1 MLKQSDLSFQKIK
14 ANISNAGNLFY
25 QYRACKRDASTIY
38 DIENIRHGQVYA
50 RTPLQMNDPFDSVIG
65 FSVDKIYDECIDLI
79 FEKVNL
85 SLDENVKLILKN
97 ILKYRIA
104 GKTIEF
110 IGALNKL
117 KKYIFTQS
125 TIKHVSPANLAQF
138 VTSNLDKLYKKCP
151 HDIKNYFDKQLFL
164 VFSIIIK
171 DYKGIEIEEKTIA
184 DILNMEDVLNLLEK
198 EVEEIRDQKYI
209 PFIKDFLSKLTVV
222 CFSASGWD
230 NQLMWAHYAN
240 SYSGICVEYDF
251 KKMNHFIGFM
261 YPVEYLKERPTVTLK
276 DLGIDKLETDENGK
290 LIVSETD
297 MSAVFSYLLAKNEC
311 WKYEAEWRI
320 INQSEQPYTPMFIN
334 VPYIKSITMG
344 LNLDDMCKQLLWDV
358 CQETG
363 IDCYQ
368 LVINPNDYQLRRE
381 KLTEESMAFDESKE
395 IAYIN
400 LLVEHILSASKKLSD
415 NSRIFIESVEK
426 NSFEINAMINV
437 LTSALDFLSDAYFLK
452 ASFNRYC
459 KNMSVQENE
468 IIDNQEITSAIFS
481 INDFVSIAQCGSESI
496 ETGLINLLMTRK
508 ISKADYN
515 TAKKL
520 LANILEL
527 VDKHLELKWF
537 DNEQLIIASKNN

>member
-1 MLKQSDLSFQKIK
+1 MSKQSEISFEKMK
-14 ANISNAGNLFY
+14 TNIRDAGNLFY
-25 QYRACKRDASTIY
+25 QYRPCRRDASTIY

-50 RTPLQMNDPFDSVIG
+50 RTPLQMNDPFDSMIG
-65 FSVDKIYDECIDLI
+65 FSAEKIYDECIELI
-79 FEKVNL
+79 FTQVKL

-125 TIKHVSPANLAQF
+125 AIAHVIPANLPQF
-138 VTSNLDKLYKKCP
+138 VANNVDRLYRKCP
-151 HDIKNYFDKQLFL
+151 HDIKSYFDKQLFL

-171 DYKGIEIEEKTIA
+171 DYKNVEIEEKTIV
-184 DILNMEDVLNLLEK
+184 DILNMEDQLNLLEK
-198 EVEEIRDQKYI
+198 NVVELRNGIYL
-209 PFIKDFLSKLTVV
+209 PFIKDFFFKLTVV

-251 KKMNHFIGFM
+251 EKMNEFIGFM

-290 LIVSETD
+290 LITSEVD
-297 MSAVFSYLLAKNEC
+297 MSAIFSYLLAKNEC

-320 INQSEQPYTPMFIN
+320 INSGEQPYTPMFIN
-334 VPYIKSITMG
+334 APFTKSITMG

-368 LVINPNDYQLRRE
+368 LVINPNDYHLRRE
-381 KLTEESMAFDESKE
+381 KLTEESMPFDESKE
-395 IAYIN
+395 LAYIN
-400 LLVEHILSASKKLSD
+400 LLVEHTSSVSQKLSE
-415 NSRIFIESVEK
+415 NSRTVVESIEK
-426 NSFEINAMINV
+426 DSFETNALLNV
-437 LTSALDFLSDAYFLK
+437 LTATVDFLSDAYFLK
-452 ASFNRYC
+452 TSFNRYC
-459 KNMSVQENE
+459 KHMDVQEQE
-468 IIDNQEITSAIFS
+468 LKEAEQVTTGISGIDTFISSAQSGIS
-481 INDFVSIAQCGSESI
+481 PI
-496 ETGLINLLMTRK
+496 ETGLIKLLLTRK
-508 ISKADYN
+508 ISSTDYHA
-515 TAKKL
+515 AKRL
-520 LANILEL
+520 VANIQEL
-527 VDKHLELKWF
+527 VDKHYALKWF
-537 DNEQLIIASKNN
+537 IDISSTNPSLTE

>member
-1 MLKQSDLSFQKIK
+1 
-14 ANISNAGNLFY
+14 
-25 QYRACKRDASTIY
+25 
-38 DIENIRHGQVYA
+38 
-50 RTPLQMNDPFDSVIG
+50 
-65 FSVDKIYDECIDLI
+65 
-79 FEKVNL
+79 
-85 SLDENVKLILKN
+85 
-97 ILKYRIA
+97 
-104 GKTIEF
+104 
-110 IGALNKL
+110 
-117 KKYIFTQS
+117 
-125 TIKHVSPANLAQF
+125 
-138 VTSNLDKLYKKCP
+138 
-151 HDIKNYFDKQLFL
+151 
-164 VFSIIIK
+164 
-171 DYKGIEIEEKTIA
+171 
-184 DILNMEDVLNLLEK
+184 
-198 EVEEIRDQKYI
+198 
-209 PFIKDFLSKLTVV
+209 
-222 CFSASGWD
+222 
-230 NQLMWAHYAN
+230 
-240 SYSGICVEYDF
+240 
-251 KKMNHFIGFM
+251 
-261 YPVEYLKERPTVTLK
+261 
-276 DLGIDKLETDENGK
+276 
-290 LIVSETD
+290 
-297 MSAVFSYLLAKNEC
+297 
-311 WKYEAEWRI
+311 
-320 INQSEQPYTPMFIN
+320 MFIN